1 MKVCYNKHILNPY
14 PLKNMTLSETTSFTD
29 EELAKEQ
36 FDELLE
42 DGHDKEEMEE
52 FIETHGHRNFA
63 LYYEDYT
70 RMVEEYNQDTVDSF
84 LEVFDMMDVEHLED
98 AYMGH
103 YESGAKFAEDTVT
116 DGGYIQTDLP
126 YWIAIDWEETW
137 ENLSYDYT
145 ESNGYIFSNNW

>member
-1 MKVCYNKHILNPY
+1 
-14 PLKNMTLSETTSFTD
+14 MTLSETTSFTD

-70 RMVEEYNQDTVDSF
+70 RMVEEYDQWTVDSF
-84 LEVFDMMDVEHLED
+84 LEVFDMMDVEHLND

-103 YESGAKFAEDTVT
+103 YESGAQFAEDIVT

-126 YWIAIDWEETW
+126 DWIAIDWEETW

>member
-1 MKVCYNKHILNPY
+1 
-14 PLKNMTLSETTSFTD
+14 MTLSETTSFTD

-42 DGHDKEEMEE
+42 DGNDSDEMKE

-84 LEVFDMMDVEHLED
+84 LEVFDMMDVEHLSD
-98 AYMGH
+98 AYMGN
-103 YESGAKFAEDTVT
+103 YRTGAEFAESFVADT
-116 DGGYIQTDLP
+116 GYIQTDLP

-145 ESNGYIFSNNW
+145 ESNGYIFCNNW

>member
-1 MKVCYNKHILNPY
+1 
-14 PLKNMTLSETTSFTD
+14 MTNLQTTSFTD
-29 EELAKEQ
+29 EELAKER

-42 DGHDKEEMEE
+42 DGNDSDEMKE
-52 FIETHGHRNFA
+52 FIEEHGHKDFA

-137 ENLSYDYT
+137 ENLSYDYS
-145 ESNGYIFSNNW
+145 ESNGFIFSNNW

>member
-1 MKVCYNKHILNPY
+1 
-14 PLKNMTLSETTSFTD
+14 MTLSPTTSFND
-29 EELAKEQ
+29 QEHAEELLN
-36 FDELLE
+36 ELIE

-52 FIETHGHRNFA
+52 FIESHGHKDFV

-70 RMVEEYNQDTVDSF
+70 RKVDEYREMVKEYDQETVDAF
-84 LEVFDMMDVEHLED
+84 IEEFDLMDVEHLND

-103 YESGAKFAEDTVT
+103 YESGASFAESFVSDV
-116 DGGYIQTDLP
+116 GYIQHDLP

>member
-1 MKVCYNKHILNPY
+1 
-14 PLKNMTLSETTSFTD
+14 MTLSETTSFTD

>member
-1 MKVCYNKHILNPY
+1 M
-14 PLKNMTLSETTSFTD
+14 ETTTFTD
-29 EELAKEQ
+29 QELAQER

-42 DGHDKEEMEE
+42 EGNDSDEMKE
-52 FIETHGHRNFA
+52 FIETHGHKDFA
-63 LYYEDYT
+63 LYYEDYA
-70 RMVEEYNQDTVDSF
+70 RMVDQYDQDTVDSF

-137 ENLSYDYT
+137 ENLSYDYS
-145 ESNGYIFSNNW
+145 ESNGFIFSNNW

>member
-1 MKVCYNKHILNPY
+1 
-14 PLKNMTLSETTSFTD
+14 MTNSQTTTFTD
-29 EELAKEQ
+29 EELAKER
-36 FDELLE
+36 FDEFLE
-42 DGHDKEEMEE
+42 EGLDALEMKDFIKE
-52 FIETHGHRNFA
+52 HGHKDFA
-63 LYYEDYT
+63 LYYEDYA
-70 RMVEEYNQDTVDSF
+70 RMVDQYNQETVDSF
-84 LEVFDMMDVEHLED
+84 LEVFDMMDVEHLDD

-116 DGGYIQTDLP
+116 DGGYIQGDLP

>member
-1 MKVCYNKHILNPY
+1 
-14 PLKNMTLSETTSFTD
+14 MTLSETTSFTD

-42 DGHDKEEMEE
+42 DGNDSDEMKE

-84 LEVFDMMDVEHLED
+84 LEVFDMMDVEHLSD
-98 AYMGH
+98 AYMGN
-103 YESGAKFAEDTVT
+103 YRTGAEFAESFVADT
-116 DGGYIQTDLP
+116 GYIQTDLP